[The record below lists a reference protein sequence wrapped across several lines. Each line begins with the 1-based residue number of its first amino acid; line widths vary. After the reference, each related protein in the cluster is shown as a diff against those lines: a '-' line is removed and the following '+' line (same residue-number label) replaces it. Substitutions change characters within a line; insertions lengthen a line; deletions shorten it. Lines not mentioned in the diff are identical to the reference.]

1 MTKATTFATSFYP
14 CNAGNTPL
22 FAVPAGVPVA
32 DAMGQLCC
40 LLDIAQELAALQC
53 EVPSSKD
60 QLGHACHVL
69 VQLAGG
75 LAESCYESLRA
86 EVNHA

>member
-14 CNAGNTPL
+14 CNAGKASL